1 MPWTDE
7 SLIVPHLEARDAA
20 DAIRALGT
28 LLYQQ
33 GYVRDTFVEAVLERE
48 KSFPTGLPTA
58 EIQVAIPHADVEHV
72 VKPGI
77 AIGVLEEPVEFGE
90 MGSEDQKVRVKIICM
105 LAVRQSETLVS
116 LLKSLVGM
124 FQDVDF
130 LRRIVNAGDAV
141 EIAAIFSDRLPMF
154 QEA

>member
-28 LLYQQ
+28 LLYHQ

-77 AIGVLEEPVEFGE
+77 AIGILEEPVEFGE

-105 LAVRQSETLVS
+105 LAVRQSETLV
-116 LLKSLVGM
+116 
-124 FQDVDF
+124 
-130 LRRIVNAGDAV
+130 
-141 EIAAIFSDRLPMF
+141 
-154 QEA
+154 

>member
-1 MPWTDE
+1 MGWTNE

-20 DAIRALGT
+20 EAIRVLGN
-28 LLYQQ
+28 LLHQQ
-33 GYVRDTFVEAVLERE
+33 GYVRDTFVDAVLERE
-48 KSFPTGLPTA
+48 KGFPTGLPTA

-77 AIGVLEEPVEFGE
+77 AIGVLEEPIEFGE
-90 MGSEDQKVRVKIICM
+90 MGTEDQKVRVKIVCM

-116 LLKSLVGM
+116 LLKNLVGM

-130 LRRIVNAGDAV
+130 LRQIVNAGDAAQ
-141 EIAAIFSDRLPMF
+141 IAAIFGDRLPMF